1 MGYHGD
7 NGYKFSNGGE
17 GDDYSETYGIGDTVG
32 CGVDNERRIFFYQ
45 ERNTSR

>member
-32 CGVDNERRIFFYQ
+32 YGVDNERRIFFYQ